1 MNLKVDLTTKQQE
14 LLQQLNI
21 TIENKDYSNEEIRQ
35 YENIITS
42 HIMNKSS
49 KNGDLSKEIS
59 KYGEIVNKLMKGEC

>member
-21 TIENKDYSNEEIRQ
+21 TIENKDYSDEEIRQ

-42 HIMNKSS
+42 HIMSKSS

-59 KYGEIVNKLMKGEC
+59 KYGEIVNKLIKSEC